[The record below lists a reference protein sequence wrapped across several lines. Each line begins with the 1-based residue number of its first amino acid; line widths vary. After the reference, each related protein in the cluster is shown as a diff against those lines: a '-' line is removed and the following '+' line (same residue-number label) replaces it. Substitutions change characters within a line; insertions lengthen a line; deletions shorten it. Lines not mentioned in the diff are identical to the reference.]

1 MTPQNK
7 IRNFAIVA
15 HVDHGKSTLA
25 DRFLLKCGAVE
36 KRVFRDQMLD
46 SMDLER
52 EHGITIR
59 SHPVSI
65 RYNEYTL
72 NLIDTP
78 GHSDFSYEV
87 EKSLAAADGVILL
100 VDATQGI
107 QAQTIT
113 NLHLAQYLNLTII
126 PAINKIDLPNS
137 QVDLTRKELMEVLP
151 VFENEIHLVSAK
163 TGAGVDELLD
173 AVVKNV
179 PPPEG
184 SPEEPLSALVFDARY
199 NPYLGLDLHIV
210 IRRGVLKKG
219 EKVLLMGQDFAGE
232 ALEVGIFKPQPESV
246 PELRPGMVGFVTLG
260 IKDFSRTF
268 TGDTLTLQARPT
280 AAPLT
285 GYRKLKQFVFCGL
298 YPADGESFPA
308 LKDSL
313 ARLNLNDPSFTYA
326 EERSAALGIGFRAGF
341 LGMLHMQIIQERL
354 EREYGIN
361 VVRTT
366 PNTTYRFLMKDG
378 RELEIKSAAELPDWS
393 QVREIREP
401 YLRVLI
407 IAPANYYGDV
417 TGLCQNY
424 RAVQEKIEFL
434 GTDLILLTYQ
444 MPLSEMMVDFYDRL
458 KSMTRGYGSL
468 DYEFI
473 DYRSSDL
480 VKLEILVN
488 GKKIDVLSSVVHREK
503 ARFTT
508 GHLLT
513 KLRRNIPRHLFTVVI
528 QASVDNKIIGREE
541 VAPYRK
547 LVTGKCYGGDITR
560 KRKLWEKQKRGK
572 KRLKMVG
579 QVEIPE
585 SAFLALYK

>member
-36 KRVFRDQMLD
+36 KRVFREQMLD

-65 RYNEYTL
+65 HYKDYNL

-87 EKSLAAADGVILL
+87 EKSLAAAEGVILL
-100 VDATQGI
+100 IDATQGI

-113 NLHLAQYLNLTII
+113 NLHLAQHLDLAII

-137 QVDLTRKELMEVLP
+137 QVDLTRKEVMEILP

-163 TGAGVDELLD
+163 TGSGVDELLD
-173 AVVKNV
+173 AVVKDV

-184 SPEEPLSALVFDARY
+184 DPKEPLSALVFDARY

-210 IRRGVLKKG
+210 VRQGVLKKG
-219 EKVLLMGQDFAGE
+219 DKVLLMGQDFVGE
-232 ALEVGIFKPQPESV
+232 ALEIGIFKPQPESV
-246 PELRPGMVGFVTLG
+246 PELRAGMVGFVTLG

-268 TGDTLTLQARPT
+268 TGDTLTLKIRPA

-285 GYRKLKQFVFCGL
+285 GYRKLKQFVFCGF

-308 LKDSL
+308 LKGSL
-313 ARLNLNDPSFTYA
+313 SRLNLSDPSFTYA

-341 LGMLHMQIIQERL
+341 LGMLHMQITQERL
-354 EREYGIN
+354 EREYGMN

-366 PNTTYRFLMKDG
+366 PNTTYRFRMKDG
-378 RELEIKSAAELPDWS
+378 GELEIKSAAELPDWS
-393 QVREIREP
+393 QIQEIREP

-417 TGLCQNY
+417 TNLCQNY
-424 RAVQEKIEFL
+424 RAEQEKIEFL

-458 KSMTRGYGSL
+458 KSLTRGYGSL

-473 DYRSSDL
+473 DYRPSDL
-480 VKLEILVN
+480 VKLDILVN
-488 GKKIDVLSSVVHREK
+488 GKKVDVLSSVIHREK

-508 GHLLT
+508 GRLLT

-560 KRKLWEKQKRGK
+560 KRKLWEKQKEGK

>member
-36 KRVFRDQMLD
+36 KRVFREQMLD

-65 RYNEYTL
+65 HYKDYNL

-87 EKSLAAADGVILL
+87 EKSLAAAEGVILL

-113 NLHLAQYLNLTII
+113 NLHLAQHLNLTII

-137 QVDLTRKELMEVLP
+137 QVDLTRKELMEILP
-151 VFENEIHLVSAK
+151 VFENEIYLVSAK
-163 TGAGVDELLD
+163 TGVGVDELLD
-173 AVVKNV
+173 AVVKDV

-184 SPEEPLSALVFDARY
+184 DVKEPLSALVFDARY

-210 IRRGVLKKG
+210 IRQGVLKKG
-219 EKVLLMGQDFAGE
+219 DKVLLLGQDFVGE
-232 ALEVGIFKPQPESV
+232 ALEIGIFKPQPEFV

-268 TGDTLTLQARPT
+268 TGDTLTLKIRPT
-280 AAPLT
+280 ATPLT

-308 LKDSL
+308 LKSSL

-341 LGMLHMQIIQERL
+341 LGMLHMQITQERL

-366 PNTTYRFLMKDG
+366 PNTTYRFRMKDG
-378 RELEIKSAAELPDWS
+378 RELEIKSAAELPDWG
-393 QVREIREP
+393 QIQEIREP

-417 TGLCQNY
+417 TNLCQNY
-424 RAVQEKIEFL
+424 RAEQEKIEFL

-458 KSMTRGYGSL
+458 KSLTRGYGSL

-473 DYRSSDL
+473 DYRPSDL
-480 VKLEILVN
+480 VKLDILVN
-488 GKKIDVLSSVVHREK
+488 GKKIDVLSSVIHREK

-513 KLRRNIPRHLFTVVI
+513 KLRQNIPRHLFTVVI

-560 KRKLWEKQKRGK
+560 KRKLWEKQKEGK

>member
-36 KRVFRDQMLD
+36 KRVFREQMLD

-100 VDATQGI
+100 IDATQGI

-113 NLHLAQYLNLTII
+113 NLHLAQRLDLTII

-137 QVDLTRKELMEVLP
+137 QVDLTRKELMEILP
-151 VFENEIHLVSAK
+151 VFENEIYLVSAK
-163 TGAGVDELLD
+163 TGVGVDELLD
-173 AVVKNV
+173 AVVKDV

-184 SPEEPLSALVFDARY
+184 DPKEPLSALVFDARY

-210 IRRGVLKKG
+210 VRRGVLKKG
-219 EKVLLMGQDFAGE
+219 EKVLLMGQDFVGE
-232 ALEVGIFKPQPESV
+232 ALEIGIFKPQPESI

-313 ARLNLNDPSFTYA
+313 ARLNLSDPSFTYA

-341 LGMLHMQIIQERL
+341 LGMLHMQIVQERL

-378 RELEIKSAAELPDWS
+378 RELGIKSAAELPDWS

-401 YLRVLI
+401 YLRALI

-424 RAVQEKIEFL
+424 RAIQEKIEFL

-473 DYRSSDL
+473 DYRPSDL
-480 VKLEILVN
+480 VKLDILVN

-528 QASVDNKIIGREE
+528 QAAVDNKIIGREE

>member
-65 RYNEYTL
+65 HYNDYNL

-87 EKSLAAADGVILL
+87 EKSLAAAEGVILL

-113 NLHLAQYLNLTII
+113 NLHLAQRLNLTII
-126 PAINKIDLPNS
+126 PALNKIDLPNS
-137 QVDLTRKELMEVLP
+137 QVDLTRKELMEILP
-151 VFENEIHLVSAK
+151 VFENEIYLVSAK
-163 TGAGVDELLD
+163 TGVGVDELLD
-173 AVVKNV
+173 AVVKDV

-184 SPEEPLSALVFDARY
+184 DPKEPLSALVFDARY

-210 IRRGVLKKG
+210 VRQGVLKKG
-219 EKVLLMGQDFAGE
+219 DKVLLLGQDFVGE
-232 ALEVGIFKPQPESV
+232 ALEIGIFKPQPEFV
-246 PELRPGMVGFVTLG
+246 PELRAGMVGFVTLG

-268 TGDTLTLQARPT
+268 TGDTLTLKIRPT
-280 AAPLT
+280 AAPLV

-308 LKDSL
+308 LKGSL

-341 LGMLHMQIIQERL
+341 LGMLHMQITQERL
-354 EREYGIN
+354 EREYGMN

-378 RELEIKSAAELPDWS
+378 RELEIKSAAELPDWG
-393 QVREIREP
+393 QIQEIREP

-417 TGLCQNY
+417 IGLCQNY
-424 RAVQEKIEFL
+424 RAEQEKIEFL

-444 MPLSEMMVDFYDRL
+444 MPFSEMMVDFYDRL
-458 KSMTRGYGSL
+458 KSLTRGYGSL

-473 DYRSSDL
+473 DYRPSDL
-480 VKLEILVN
+480 VKLDILVN

-528 QASVDNKIIGREE
+528 QASVDNKIVGREE

-560 KRKLWEKQKRGK
+560 KRKLWEKQKEGK